1 MTIFIKLYVLDAVIL
16 INQSLE
22 SALRYDNVLLFFP
35 VKGKIPV
42 FTLNQCCFLEASR
55 SQWWT
60 SHQHMAVKDDK
71 KPPSLDLYDSLQDRA
86 GNHMSGLCR

>member
-1 MTIFIKLYVLDAVIL
+1 MAVIL

-22 SALRYDNVLLFFP
+22 SALRYDNVLLFCP

-42 FTLNQCCFLEASR
+42 FTLSQCCFLKASR

-60 SHQHMAVKDDK
+60 SHQYTAVKDDK
-71 KPPSLDLYDSLQDRA
+71 KPPSLDLLDSLQDPA
-86 GNHMSGLCR
+86 GNHMSGVRR